1 MATTDGPASG
11 WSDGK
16 RYLWLLGAVT
26 ITLPILAAQLAL
38 STGVHVFWWF
48 GPLFAFGVIPI
59 LDTLIG
65 DDRDNPPEAVV
76 PQLERSRYYRW
87 IVYLA
92 TLVEYVAFFMCV
104 RIVGTHALAWY
115 DYLGFALSLGAA
127 TGISINTAHELGHKT
142 NRFERWL
149 AKITLAP
156 VAYGHFFVEH
166 NRGHHVRVATAE
178 DPASARFG
186 ESFWAFLPRTVAGS
200 IRSAW
205 RLEKARLERLGRS
218 PWTWRNE
225 VLHAWAMTVVVWGIA
240 IAMAGPV
247 VIPFLVI
254 QAAYG
259 ASLLE
264 VVNYVEHYGLGRR
277 KLPSG
282 RYERCTPQH
291 SWNSNHV
298 VTNLFLYQL
307 QRHADHHANPTRS
320 YQALRHFDDS
330 PQLPAGYATMI
341 LFAYVPPLW
350 YRVMNPRVVAHY
362 GGDMAHVEHQAVDP
376 RTRARAVSG
385 RDLTRAY
392 AVAAAPL
399 KRPAVA

>member
-1 MATTDGPASG
+1 MAMTDGSASG

-16 RYLWLLGAVT
+16 RYLWLLGALT

-38 STGVHVFWWF
+38 STGLHVFWWF

-76 PQLERSRYYRW
+76 PHLERERYYRL

-92 TLVEYVAFFMCV
+92 TLVEYVAFFACV
-104 RIVGTHALAWY
+104 WIVGTHALAWY
-115 DYLGFALSLGAA
+115 DYVGFALSLGAA

-142 NRFERWL
+142 DRFERWL

-156 VAYGHFFVEH
+156 VAYGHFYVEH

-178 DPASARFG
+178 DPASARYG
-186 ESFWAFLPRTVAGS
+186 ESFWAFLPRTVTGS

-205 RLEKARLERLGRS
+205 RLEKARLERLGHS

-240 IAMAGPV
+240 IAMAGNV

-254 QAAYG
+254 QAVYG

-277 KLPSG
+277 KLPNG

-362 GGDMAHVEHQAVDP
+362 GGNMAQSNIKP
-376 RTRARAVSG
+376 SIRARVLAQ
-385 RDLTRAY
+385 Y
-392 AVAAAPL
+392 
-399 KRPAVA
+399 PATA

>member
-277 KLPSG
+277 KLPSD

-362 GGDMAHVEHQAVDP
+362 GGDMAQSNIKPSIRERVLAQYP
-376 RTRARAVSG
+376 
-385 RDLTRAY
+385 
-392 AVAAAPL
+392 AAT
-399 KRPAVA
+399 